1 MGQFYRSAAGV
12 AVVLGVLVA
21 WAPRTGAH
29 GEAAQDAFIRT
40 RTVAFYDVQFS
51 GTEIRSGE
59 TMAITGKFF
68 MLKEWPT
75 GVDKP
80 DLMFLTAAS
89 PGPVMLVQER
99 WINGVFTPGSVAL
112 RQGEEYE
119 FKLVLRGRREGRYH
133 VHPMVAVQGVGPLLG
148 PGAWIAIA
156 GGGSFENP
164 LTLWNGE
171 TIDLETFTLS
181 RIAIWHV
188 IVVALGLAWLMY
200 WIAQPILRRSRWV
213 ASGAGERLITRRD
226 RRVSIVLGVLTGTAI
241 VVGVLTTK
249 ASYPHTIPHQVIKV
263 EIPTGPQPASFV
275 KSKREAVRYDPV
287 ARTLT
292 LEVEVTNTDEKP
304 AILRQFVTSMLTF
317 MNKDLVPQGEHL
329 LVLDP
334 PGPVNPGET
343 KLLRLLM
350 TDQIWEQQRLVDL
363 SQPQLRF
370 GGVLIFESSAGG
382 RSVTAIDAPLHPY
395 FGSAS

>member
-1 MGQFYRSAAGV
+1 
-12 AVVLGVLVA
+12 
-21 WAPRTGAH
+21 
-29 GEAAQDAFIRT
+29 
-40 RTVAFYDVQFS
+40 
-51 GTEIRSGE
+51 
-59 TMAITGKFF
+59 
-68 MLKEWPT
+68 
-75 GVDKP
+75 
-80 DLMFLTAAS
+80 
-89 PGPVMLVQER
+89 
-99 WINGVFTPGSVAL
+99 
-112 RQGEEYE
+112 
-119 FKLVLRGRREGRYH
+119 
-133 VHPMVAVQGVGPLLG
+133 MVAVQGVGPLLG
-148 PGAWIAIA
+148 PGAWIAIT

-171 TIDLETFTLS
+171 TINLETFALP

-200 WIAQPILRRSRWV
+200 WIAQPVLRPSLWV
-213 ASGAGERLITRRD
+213 ASGTEERLITRRD
-226 RRVSIVLGVLTGTAI
+226 RRVSIVLGVLTGMAI
-241 VVGVLTTK
+241 GIGVLTTK

-275 KSKREAVRYDPV
+275 KIKREAVRYDPD

-304 AILRQFVTSMLTF
+304 AILRQFVTSMLIF
-317 MNKDLVPQGEHL
+317 MNTDLVPQGEHL

-350 TDQIWEQQRLVDL
+350 TDPIWEQQRLVDL

-370 GGVLIFESSAGG
+370 GGVLIFESSVGG